1 MHLRE
6 IERTNMCGRIIIII
20 IIVKKKRRISIRIII
35 IILIR
40 NGEKQEVPKTSFGDL
55 IIRNGAKTISLQTS
69 SGELLRNGANT
80 IQCMSPKL
88 CLGAIINGLYPSYP
102 TSVSYDHSLA
112 LLLYCS
118 FYVILP
124 TCDSLWSF
132 GVETNLYRIFIDCLG
147 WKRICPGVLLLAW
160 SGCESV

>member
-1 MHLRE
+1 MWNNNNNNNNSEKETWNSNTSPYSSR
-6 IERTNMCGRIIIII
+6 GDVI
-20 IIVKKKRRISIRIII
+20 IIVKKKRRISIIII
-35 IILIR
+35 I
-40 NGEKQEVPKTSFGDL
+40 
-55 IIRNGAKTISLQTS
+55 IIRNGAKTISHQTS
-69 SGELLRNGANT
+69 SGDLLRNGANT
-80 IQCMSPKL
+80 IQCMSLKL
-88 CLGAIINGLYPSYP
+88 CLGTIINGLYPSYP

-132 GVETNLYRIFIDCLG
+132 GVETNLCRIFIDCLG